1 MQDVHCG
8 SCAPAKKKQ
17 EEAPDSCSFCT
28 DLPTLLL
35 WHPEQQLGDLGAIF
49 PLHPRMKHTGDN
61 REHRK
66 AFWKSA
72 ALLGDG
78 QEQLCQTRSLSAG
91 GPGDT
96 AAKQSRCSCASVA

>member
-35 WHPEQQLGDLGAIF
+35 WHPEPQLGD
-49 PLHPRMKHTGDN
+49 
-61 REHRK
+61 
-66 AFWKSA
+66 
-72 ALLGDG
+72 
-78 QEQLCQTRSLSAG
+78 
-91 GPGDT
+91 
-96 AAKQSRCSCASVA
+96 